1 MKIKVFKFEV
11 CNAYVRADNPN
22 ADWAL
27 ECKEK
32 MKDEKF
38 IEETINEFINGKSVV
53 SITIS
58 PIEVH
63 QHNNCG
69 SNTWWLFYTIA
80 YND

>member
-1 MKIKVFKFEV
+1 
-11 CNAYVRADNPN
+11 
-22 ADWAL
+22 
-27 ECKEK
+27 

-38 IEETINEFINGKSVV
+38 IEDTINEFVNGKSVV

-58 PIEVH
+58 PIEVN
-63 QHNNCG
+63 QHNNAG

>member
-27 ECKEK
+27 KCKER

-38 IEETINEFINGKSVV
+38 IEDTINEFINGKSVV

-58 PIEVH
+58 PIEVN
-63 QHNNCG
+63 QHNNAG

>member
-11 CNAYVRADNPN
+11 CNPYVWARNPN
-22 ADWAL
+22 VEWAIEYKKKL
-27 ECKEK
+27 
-32 MKDEKF
+32 KDEKF

-58 PIEVH
+58 PIEVN
-63 QHNNCG
+63 QHNNAG